1 MNVLILGIVVFF
13 GVHLVPI
20 SPLKKIIIN
29 RFGENKYRGL
39 FSLIA
44 LAGLLIIIY
53 GFSRTDFYSVW
64 NPLSYSRQ
72 IALVL
77 MPISIILLVAANVQT
92 NIKRFIKH
100 PMLVGII
107 IWSLVHLL
115 ANGDLR
121 SILLFASF
129 GTYALVDIIFSK
141 KILATNNSTNYTLT
155 KDIAVVIIGLIVFAI
170 IVYFHKYIAGVAII
184 L

>member
-53 GFSRTDFYSVW
+53 GFSRADFYSV
-64 NPLSYSRQ
+64 
-72 IALVL
+72 
-77 MPISIILLVAANVQT
+77 
-92 NIKRFIKH
+92 
-100 PMLVGII
+100 
-107 IWSLVHLL
+107 
-115 ANGDLR
+115 
-121 SILLFASF
+121 
-129 GTYALVDIIFSK
+129 
-141 KILATNNSTNYTLT
+141 
-155 KDIAVVIIGLIVFAI
+155 
-170 IVYFHKYIAGVAII
+170 
-184 L
+184 

>member
-1 MNVLILGIVVFF
+1 
-13 GVHLVPI
+13 
-20 SPLKKIIIN
+20 
-29 RFGENKYRGL
+29 
-39 FSLIA
+39 
-44 LAGLLIIIY
+44 
-53 GFSRTDFYSVW
+53 
-64 NPLSYSRQ
+64 
-72 IALVL
+72 
-77 MPISIILLVAANVQT
+77 
-92 NIKRFIKH
+92 
-100 PMLVGII
+100 MLVGII

-141 KILATNNSTNYTLT
+141 KNLATNNSTNYTLT

>member
-20 SPLKKIIIN
+20 SPLKKMIIN
-29 RFGENKYRGL
+29 RFGENKYRRL

-44 LAGLLIIIY
+44 LVGLLIIIY
-53 GFSRTDFYSVW
+53 GFSRADFYSVW
-64 NPLSYSRQ
+64 NPLPYSRQ

-77 MPISIILLVAANVQT
+77 MPVSIILLVAANMRT

-100 PMLVGII
+100 PMLIGII

-129 GTYALVDIIFSK
+129 GAYALVDIIFSK

-155 KDIAVVIIGLIVFAI
+155 KDIIVVIIGLLVYAI
-170 IVYFHKYIAGVAII
+170 IVYFHQYIAGIEI
-184 L
+184 F